1 MVAATAMAASE
12 ARREELG
19 FGARVGGLGTS
30 ALIWSKLLS
39 DLLASGM
46 KPAGLRGTNLA
57 TCRLIS

>member
-1 MVAATAMAASE
+1 MAASE